1 MKKSFLSVSLFAL
14 SACVAL
20 MFSCTEKKSQT
31 TSAPADNASDDIEQK
46 VQSLLSQMTLEEKV
60 GQMTQLNLN
69 MILSNGYGAPY
80 DSVQIDSLRK
90 VIKDRN
96 IGSILNCIDHA
107 YTVEKWHEIITKIQD
122 VATKET
128 RLKIPVI
135 YGIDAIHGVTFTQN
149 STLFPHNIGL
159 AASRNVDLVTKAE
172 EITAIETRASGIRWN
187 FDPVVDVGRQPLWSR
202 FGETFGED
210 VYLAKVFGAATI
222 KAQQGTD
229 LKSNTKVASCMKHF
243 LGYSMPITGKDRSPS
258 IIPEI
263 MLREIFLPPFKAAV
277 EAGVKTVMINSG
289 EINGTPVHSS
299 KYLLT
304 DVLRGDLGFKG
315 LIVTDWEDIIRLHT
329 RHRIAANHKDAVKI
343 AIEAGIDMSMVPHDY
358 SFYFLLIELVKEGQI
373 KESRIDESV
382 ARILRLKYEVGLF
395 DNAYPEKETIANFG
409 KPEYNKLALEVATE
423 GITLVKNEN
432 NILPLSKTKRVL
444 VTGPGANSITALNGC
459 WSHTWQGNMPQYYPK
474 DSRTIVDAIKDE
486 IGEKNVVF
494 AEGSGFTEDADIKA
508 AIAAAKSVDYIVLCL
523 GEDAYAEQPG
533 VIDDLDLPE
542 SQINLAKAMYAT
554 GKPVVLV
561 FVEGRPRIFRKI
573 EPQAKGIVLAYWPGH
588 EGGPAIADILYGDAN
603 PSGKLPFSYPRFSGN
618 IVPYDHKFTDVIQE
632 LKPGIETKTGYAPQ
646 YPFGFGLSYTTFAF
660 SGLTVDKKELT
671 GDDKLSVSVT
681 VKNTGTRAGKEV
693 VEVYSRDLFA
703 SITPSVKRLRAFK
716 KVSLEPGQEQK
727 VDFTF
732 DKNDFAFVN
741 KDYQTI
747 TEPGEF
753 ELMVDTLKTNF
764 LYK

>member
-1 MKKSFLSVSLFAL
+1 MKKPFLNVTKLALSTCFAL
-14 SACVAL
+14 IL
-20 MFSCTEKKSQT
+20 SCTEKKT
-31 TSAPADNASDDIEQK
+31 DTIATSDKSTDDIVQK
-46 VQSLLSQMTLEEKV
+46 VQNLLSQMTLEEKV

-80 DSVQIDSLRK
+80 DSVQMDSLRK
-90 VIKDRN
+90 VVKDRN

-159 AASRNVDLVTKAE
+159 AAGRNLEMVQKAE
-172 EITAIETRASGIRWN
+172 EITAMETRASGIRWN

-222 KAQQGTD
+222 KAQQGAD
-229 LKSNTKVASCMKHF
+229 VKSSKNVASCMKHF

-263 MLREIFLPPFKAAV
+263 MLREIFLPPFQAAV
-277 EAGVKTVMINSG
+277 NAGVKTVMINSG

-304 DVLRGDLGFKG
+304 DVLRGELGFKG
-315 LIVTDWEDIIRLHT
+315 VVVTDWEDIIRLHT
-329 RHRIAANHKDAVKI
+329 RHKIASTHKEAVKM
-343 AIEAGIDMSMVPHDY
+343 AIDAGVDMSMVPHDY
-358 SFYFLLIELVKEGQI
+358 SFYFLLIELVKEGLI

-382 ARILRLKYEVGLF
+382 ARILRLKHEVGLF
-395 DNAYPEKETIANFG
+395 ENAYPEKEAIANFG
-409 KPEYNKLALEVATE
+409 KPEYAKVALDAALE
-423 GITLVKNEN
+423 GLTLVKNDQ
-432 NILPLSKTKRVL
+432 NILPLSKNKKVL

-459 WSHTWQGNMPQYYPK
+459 WSHTWQGNMPQFYPEDTK
-474 DSRTIVDAIKDE
+474 TIFQAIKDE
-486 IGEKNVVF
+486 IGEKNVLF
-494 AEGSGFTEDADIKA
+494 SEGSGFTEDKDLKA
-508 AIAAAKSVDYIVLCL
+508 AVAAARSVDYIVLCL

-533 VIDDLDLPE
+533 VIDDLELPE
-542 SQINLAKAMYAT
+542 SQLNLAKALYAT
-554 GKPVVLV
+554 GKPVILV

-573 EPQAKGIVLAYWPGH
+573 EPQAKGILLAYWPGH
-588 EGGPAIADILYGDAN
+588 EGGPAIADVLFGDVN

-618 IVPYDHKFTDVIQE
+618 LVPYDHKFTDVIQE
-632 LKPGIETKTGYAPQ
+632 LKPGVETKTGYFPQ
-646 YPFGFGLSYTTFAF
+646 YPFGFGLSYTSFTY
-660 SGLTVDKKELT
+660 SNLSIDKKEFT
-671 GDDKLSVSVT
+671 GDDKISVSIT
-681 VKNTGTRAGKEV
+681 VKNTGARQGKEV

-703 SITPSVKRLRAFK
+703 SITPSLKRLRAFK
-716 KVSLEPGQEQK
+716 KISLDPGQEQK
-727 VDFTF
+727 VDFSL
-732 DKNDFAFVN
+732 DKSDFAFVN
-741 KDYQTI
+741 EDYQTV

-753 ELMVDTLKTNF
+753 ELMIDTLKTNF